1 MPELY
6 DQEKDIF
13 DPDLFARDV
22 FDLAVR
28 EQHLAS
34 LEIVGDA
41 LAEIVVILA
50 DALPDLPTKVHAL
63 RVARN
68 WKEQRAGWE
77 LVRGGTV

>member
-1 MPELY
+1 MAELY

-13 DPDLFARDV
+13 DPGLFSPSI
-22 FDLAVR
+22 R
-28 EQHLAS
+28 EQHLAA

-41 LAEIVVILA
+41 LADIVVILA
-50 DALPDLPTKVHAL
+50 DALPDLPTKAHAL